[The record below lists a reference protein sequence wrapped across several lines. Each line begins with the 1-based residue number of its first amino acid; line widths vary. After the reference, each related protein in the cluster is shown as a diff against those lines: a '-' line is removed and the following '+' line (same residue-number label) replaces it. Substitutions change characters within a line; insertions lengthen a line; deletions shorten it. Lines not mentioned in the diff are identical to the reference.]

1 MHTQPMMTTCL
12 ISAHDRMQYVSG
24 ANINL
29 IMNAVY
35 IYVYNNANDNPQAK
49 MRPFTCLCHESF
61 SGLVNVEIGWY
72 LDPVRPL

>member
-1 MHTQPMMTTCL
+1 MHTQQMMTTGL
-12 ISAHDRMQYVSG
+12 ISAYGRMQYVPC
-24 ANINL
+24 AHINL

-49 MRPFTCLCHESF
+49 VRPFTCLCHESF
-61 SGLVNVEIGWY
+61 SGLENVELGWY